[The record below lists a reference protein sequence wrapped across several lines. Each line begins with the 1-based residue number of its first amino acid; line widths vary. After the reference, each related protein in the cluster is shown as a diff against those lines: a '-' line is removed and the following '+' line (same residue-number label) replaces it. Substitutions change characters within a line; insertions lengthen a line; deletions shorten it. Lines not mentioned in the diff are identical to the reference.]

1 MDKSFLIFL
10 AIPIFFIMILI
21 EYAYGKLKGKNNY
34 RLNDTI
40 TSINIGLLSRF
51 PTILNLGVQG
61 LVYAYV
67 ASYLSLNILPENSI
81 FTWVFA
87 FVLYDFLYYWMHRL
101 HHENKLLWGTHVV
114 HHHGEEFNLST
125 AMRQTSTGFLWKW
138 IFYTPMMLIGVPGEV
153 FVTVAGINLVYQF
166 WVHTEHIG
174 HLGFLEK
181 IFITPMNH
189 RIHHAKN
196 KEYIDANYGGVFV
209 IWDRM
214 FGTYTPQR
222 EDLKPVYGTATPLNS
237 WNPIWANF
245 QVFSIMLKDTIRT
258 KSLKDKFKVWFS
270 ETYWRPADCVEEKD
284 PKDFYKKFN
293 PRISADIKLFS
304 ITQILF
310 TTTVFNLVFLNAQL
324 HSYYEIILF
333 GISLIAL
340 ASLTGFLMH
349 GKRIAYQLI
358 LMFSVISLIALY
370 FYNPLNISLISTKL
384 LLAQLSCNVLIITGI
399 LLSQSLSIFKVLK
412 T

>member
-1 MDKSFLIFL
+1 
-10 AIPIFFIMILI
+10 
-21 EYAYGKLKGKNNY
+21 
-34 RLNDTI
+34 
-40 TSINIGLLSRF
+40 
-51 PTILNLGVQG
+51 
-61 LVYAYV
+61 
-67 ASYLSLNILPENSI
+67 
-81 FTWVFA
+81 
-87 FVLYDFLYYWMHRL
+87 
-101 HHENKLLWGTHVV
+101 
-114 HHHGEEFNLST
+114 
-125 AMRQTSTGFLWKW
+125 
-138 IFYTPMMLIGVPGEV
+138 
-153 FVTVAGINLVYQF
+153 
-166 WVHTEHIG
+166 
-174 HLGFLEK
+174 
-181 IFITPMNH
+181 
-189 RIHHAKN
+189 
-196 KEYIDANYGGVFV
+196 
-209 IWDRM
+209 
-214 FGTYTPQR
+214 
-222 EDLKPVYGTATPLNS
+222 
-237 WNPIWANF
+237 
-245 QVFSIMLKDTIRT
+245 MLKDTIRT

-310 TTTVFNLVFLNAQL
+310 TTTVFNLVFLNSQL

-358 LMFSVISLIALY
+358 LMFSTISLIAIY